1 MKIDL
6 SGVLYGQLKES
17 EKKFNE
23 ARAKNDIES
32 AKKYALMCAIAEKQL
47 AEKVP
52 AQMKAHLE
60 NAKKWDEISK
70 GMKIVPRK
78 VILERNDKGEREI
91 TEDDFSGF
99 GDTLIE
105 TSTVTW
111 KDIGGLAEVKNLIME
126 TVVIAGLSKPES
138 IKPDKGI
145 LLFGPPGTGK
155 TLLAA
160 AAAGSLKATFYNVK
174 ISSII
179 SKYVGESS
187 KLITSLYDSAR
198 KHAPSFVFIDEL
210 DSITMSRDDDQ
221 SEASRKV
228 LASILTEL
236 DGFQDKK
243 SDKLVLTLSATNT
256 PWKLDDA
263 VLSRFPKR
271 IHIPLPDKKA
281 CQEIIKI
288 QTKGLDISKVDLE
301 KIGDDC
307 IKGKYSGRD
316 LQNVCRDAMKSMTR
330 RINKDIFDNIE
341 KMAELSFEELQ
352 KTTLKTGPLTME
364 DFTQAIA
371 EIKSP
376 LTSDDLK
383 RQDDWNKQFGAS

>member
-6 SGVLYGQLKES
+6 SGVHYGQLKES
-17 EKKFNE
+17 EKKYDA
-23 ARAKNDIES
+23 ARLKNDIEG
-32 AKKYALMCAIAEKQL
+32 AKKYAQICANFERLL
-47 AEKVP
+47 AEDVP
-52 AQMKAHLE
+52 DQAKAHLE
-60 NAKKWDEISK
+60 KAKRWEEIVRTA
-70 GMKIVPRK
+70 GTAPRMKIIDRV
-78 VILERNDKGEREI
+78 NKGSES
-91 TEDDFSGF
+91 EDDFSGF

-111 KDIGGLAEVKNLIME
+111 KDIGGLIEVKNLIME

-155 TLLAA
+155 TLLAT

-198 KHAPSFVFIDEL
+198 KHAPSIVFIDEL

-228 LASILTEL
+228 LASLLTEL

-243 SDKLVLTLSATNT
+243 SDKLILTLSATNT
-256 PWKLDDA
+256 PWNLDDA

-271 IHIPLPDKKA
+271 IHIPLPDRKA

-288 QTKGLDISKVDLE
+288 QTKGLDISKIDLE
-301 KIGDDC
+301 RIGDEC
-307 IKGKYSGRD
+307 VKGRYSGRD
-316 LQNVCRDAMKSMTR
+316 LQNVCREAMKSMTQR
-330 RINKDIFDNIE
+330 VNKDIFDNIE
-341 KMAELSFEELQ
+341 KMAELPFEELQ
-352 KTTLKTGPLTME
+352 KKTLRTGPLTME
-364 DFTQAIA
+364 DFIQAISRV
-371 EIKSP
+371 KSP
-376 LTSDDLK
+376 LTSDDIK
-383 RQDDWNKQFGAS
+383 RQNDWDKQFGAA

>member
-6 SGVLYGQLKES
+6 SGVHYGQLKES
-17 EKKFNE
+17 EKKYDA
-23 ARAKNDIES
+23 ARLRNDIEG
-32 AKKYALMCAIAEKQL
+32 AKKYAQTCANFEKLL
-47 AEKVP
+47 AEDVP
-52 AQMKAHLE
+52 GQAKSHLE
-60 NAKKWDEISK
+60 KAKKWEEIVRTAGTAPKKIAVERVGK
-70 GMKIVPRK
+70 G
-78 VILERNDKGEREI
+78 GESE
-91 TEDDFSGF
+91 EDFSGF
-99 GDTLIE
+99 GDTQIE
-105 TSTVTW
+105 TSKVTW

-187 KLITSLYDSAR
+187 KLITSLYESAR
-198 KHAPSFVFIDEL
+198 NHAPSIVFIDEL

-228 LASILTEL
+228 LASLLTEL

-243 SDKLVLTLSATNT
+243 SDKLILTLAATNT
-256 PWKLDDA
+256 PWNLDDA

-271 IHIPLPDKKA
+271 IYTTLPDKKA

-288 QTKGLDISKVDLE
+288 QTKGLDISNIDLE
-301 KIGDDC
+301 KIGDEC
-307 IKGKYSGRD
+307 VKRKYSGRD
-316 LQNVCRDAMKSMTR
+316 LQNACRNAMKNMTQR
-330 RINKDIFDNIE
+330 VNKDIFDNIE
-341 KMAELSFEELQ
+341 KMAELPFEELQ
-352 KTTLKTGPLTME
+352 KKTLKTGPFTME
-364 DFTQAIA
+364 DFTRAIT

-383 RQDDWNKQFGAS
+383 RHDDWNKQFGAA

>member
-6 SGVLYGQLKES
+6 SGVHYGQLKES
-17 EKKFNE
+17 EKKYDA
-23 ARAKNDIES
+23 ARLKNDIEG
-32 AKKYALMCAIAEKQL
+32 AKKYAQICANFEKLL
-47 AEKVP
+47 AEDVP
-52 AQMKAHLE
+52 DQAKAHLE
-60 NAKKWDEISK
+60 KAKKWEEIVRTA
-70 GMKIVPRK
+70 GTAPRK
-78 VILERNDKGEREI
+78 IAVERIDKGAESE
-91 TEDDFSGF
+91 EDLSGF
-99 GDTLIE
+99 GDTQIQ

-111 KDIGGLAEVKNLIME
+111 KDIGGLAEAKSLIME

-198 KHAPSFVFIDEL
+198 KHAPSIVFIDEL

-228 LASILTEL
+228 LASLLTEL

-243 SDKLVLTLSATNT
+243 SDKLILTLSATNT
-256 PWKLDDA
+256 PWNLDDA

-271 IHIPLPDKKA
+271 IHIPLPDRKA

-288 QTKGLDISKVDLE
+288 QTKGLDISKIDLE
-301 KIGDDC
+301 RIGDEC
-307 IKGKYSGRD
+307 VKGRYSGRD
-316 LQNVCRDAMKSMTR
+316 LQNVCREAMKSMTQR
-330 RINKDIFDNIE
+330 VNKDIFDNIE
-341 KMAELSFEELQ
+341 KMAELPFQELQ
-352 KTTLKTGPLTME
+352 KKTLRTGPLTME
-364 DFTQAIA
+364 DFIQAISRV
-371 EIKSP
+371 KSP
-376 LTSDDLK
+376 LTSDDIK
-383 RQDDWNKQFGAS
+383 RQNDWDKQFGAA

>member
-6 SGVLYGQLKES
+6 SGVHYGQLKES
-17 EKKFNE
+17 EKKYDA
-23 ARAKNDIES
+23 ARLKNDIEG
-32 AKKYALMCAIAEKQL
+32 AKKYAQICANFEKLL
-47 AEKVP
+47 AEDVP
-52 AQMKAHLE
+52 DQARAHLE
-60 NAKKWDEISK
+60 KAKRWEEIVRTAGTAPK
-70 GMKIVPRK
+70 KIAV
-78 VILERNDKGEREI
+78 ERVDKGGESE
-91 TEDDFSGF
+91 EDLTGF
-99 GDTLIE
+99 GDTQIQ
-105 TSTVTW
+105 TSPVKW
-111 KDIGGLAEVKNLIME
+111 KDIGGLAEAKSLIME

-198 KHAPSFVFIDEL
+198 KHAPSIVFIDEL
-210 DSITMSRDDDQ
+210 DAITMSRDDDQ

-228 LASILTEL
+228 LASLLTEL

-243 SDKLVLTLSATNT
+243 SDKLILTLAATNT
-256 PWKLDDA
+256 PWTLDDA

-271 IHIPLPDKKA
+271 IHIPLPDRKA
-281 CQEIIKI
+281 CQDIIKI
-288 QTKGLDISKVDLE
+288 QTKGLDISQIDLE
-301 KIGDDC
+301 KIGDEC
-307 IKGKYSGRD
+307 VKGKYSGRD
-316 LQNVCRDAMKSMTR
+316 LQNVCREAMKSMTQR
-330 RINKDIFDNIE
+330 VNKDIFDNIE
-341 KMAELSFEELQ
+341 KMAELTYDELQ
-352 KTTLKTGPLTME
+352 KKTLKTGPLTME
-364 DFTQAIA
+364 DFIQAIA
-371 EIKSP
+371 RVKSP

-383 RQDDWNKQFGAS
+383 RQTDWDKQFGAA

>member
-17 EKKFNE
+17 EKKYDA
-23 ARAKNDIES
+23 ARLKNDIEG
-32 AKKYALMCAIAEKQL
+32 AKTYAQICANFEKQL
-47 AEKVP
+47 AEKMP
-52 AQMKAHLE
+52 EQAKAHLE
-60 NAKKWDEISK
+60 KAKKWEEIVRTA
-70 GMKIVPRK
+70 GTAPRK
-78 VILERNDKGEREI
+78 TIVDRVDKGSEY
-91 TEDDFSGF
+91 EDDFSGF

-105 TSTVTW
+105 TSSVTW
-111 KDIGGLAEVKNLIME
+111 KDIGGLAEVKSLIME

-155 TLLAA
+155 TLLAT

-198 KHAPSFVFIDEL
+198 KHAPSIVFIDEL

-228 LASILTEL
+228 LASLLMEL

-243 SDKLVLTLSATNT
+243 SDKLILTIAATNT
-256 PWKLDDA
+256 PKKLDDA
-263 VLSRFPKR
+263 ILSRFPKR
-271 IHIPLPDKKA
+271 IYTPLPDKKA

-288 QTKGLDISKVDLE
+288 QTKGLDISNVDLE
-301 KIGDDC
+301 KIGTMC
-307 IKGKYSGRD
+307 VNKNYSGRD
-316 LQNVCRDAMKSMTR
+316 LQNVCRDAIKSMTQR
-330 RINKDIFDNIE
+330 VNKDIFDNIE
-341 KMAELSFEELQ
+341 KIAELPFEDL
-352 KTTLKTGPLTME
+352 KKKTLKTAPLTME
-364 DFTQAIA
+364 DFNKAIA
-371 EIKSP
+371 RVKSP
-376 LTSDDLK
+376 LEPKDIKEQETF
-383 RQDDWNKQFGAS
+383 NKDFGSS

>member
-6 SGVLYGQLKES
+6 SGVHYGQLKES
-17 EKKFNE
+17 EKKYDA
-23 ARAKNDIES
+23 ARLKNDIEG
-32 AKKYALMCAIAEKQL
+32 AKKYAQICANFEKLL
-47 AEKVP
+47 AEDVP
-52 AQMKAHLE
+52 NQAKAHLE
-60 NAKKWDEISK
+60 KAKKWEEIVRTA
-70 GMKIVPRK
+70 GTAPRMKIIDRV
-78 VILERNDKGEREI
+78 NKGSES
-91 TEDDFSGF
+91 EDDFSGF

-111 KDIGGLAEVKNLIME
+111 KDIGGLIEVKNLIME

-174 ISSII
+174 IGSII

-198 KHAPSFVFIDEL
+198 KHAPSFIFIDEL
-210 DSITMSRDDDQ
+210 DAITMSRDDDQ

-228 LASILTEL
+228 LASLLTEL

-243 SDKLVLTLSATNT
+243 SDKLILTIAATNT
-256 PWKLDDA
+256 PKKLDDA
-263 VLSRFPKR
+263 ILSRFPKR
-271 IHIPLPDKKA
+271 IYTPLPDKKA
-281 CQEIIKI
+281 CQEILKI
-288 QTKGLDISKVDLE
+288 QTKGLDISNIDLE
-301 KIGDDC
+301 RIGTMC
-307 IKGKYSGRD
+307 VNKNYSGRD
-316 LQNVCRDAMKSMTR
+316 LQSVCRDAIKSMTQ

-341 KMAELSFEELQ
+341 KMAELPFEELQ
-352 KTTLKTGPLTME
+352 KKTLRTGPLTME
-364 DFTQAIA
+364 DFTKAIA
-371 EIKSP
+371 RVKSP
-376 LTSDDLK
+376 LSPSDI
-383 RQDDWNKQFGAS
+383 QGQEDWNKEFGSA

>member
-17 EKKFNE
+17 EKKYDA
-23 ARAKNDIES
+23 ARLKNDIEGV
-32 AKKYALMCAIAEKQL
+32 KKYAQVCANFEKQL
-47 AEKVP
+47 AEKMP
-52 AQMKAHLE
+52 DQAKAHLE
-60 NAKKWDEISK
+60 KAKKWEEIVRTA
-70 GMKIVPRK
+70 GTAPRK
-78 VILERNDKGEREI
+78 TIVERGEKGAES
-91 TEDDFSGF
+91 EDDFSGF
-99 GDTLIE
+99 GDSLIE

-111 KDIGGLAEVKNLIME
+111 KEIGGLAEVKSLIME

-187 KLITSLYDSAR
+187 KLITSLYESAR
-198 KHAPSFVFIDEL
+198 NHAPSIVFIDEL

-228 LASILTEL
+228 LASLLTEL

-243 SDKLVLTLSATNT
+243 SDKLILTLSATNT
-256 PWKLDDA
+256 PKELDDA

-271 IHIPLPDKKA
+271 IYIPLPDKKA

-288 QTKGLDISKVDLE
+288 QTKDLDISNIDLE
-301 KIGDDC
+301 KIGAMC
-307 IKGKYSGRD
+307 VNQKYSGRD
-316 LQNVCRDAMKSMTR
+316 LQNVCRDAMKSMTQR
-330 RINKDIFDNIE
+330 VNKDIFDNIE
-341 KMAELSFEELQ
+341 KMAELPFEDL
-352 KTTLKTGPLTME
+352 KKKTLKTGPLTME
-364 DFTQAIA
+364 DFIQAIA
-371 EIKSP
+371 RVKSP
-376 LTSDDLK
+376 LSPSDI
-383 RQDDWNKQFGAS
+383 QGQEDWNKKFGSS